1 MASEMAGGANT
12 NSTSVAM
19 PAMYPPTGPNARLA

>member
-19 PAMYPPTGPNARLA
+19 PAMYPPGPNARLA